1 MKRQCMVDIE
11 TLSSQ
16 PDAAVIAIGLC
27 LFNHKEI
34 LDSRQFLIDPR
45 YAPGHRDIDTLEWWQ
60 NQDSGVFTKMM
71 SGEAMPWEICH
82 EMYDLCRHE
91 WKTRTIWANAP
102 TFDISIL
109 RQLFKLYDIGF
120 PFHFSKEMD
129 YRTVKHFAKEMGIDF
144 NAPLEER
151 SAHDAES
158 DAIAQAK
165 ALQIMLRDLALV
177 GVS

>member
-1 MKRQCMVDIE
+1 MKPQTMVDIE
-11 TLSSQ
+11 TLSSK

-27 LFNHKEI
+27 LFDETGV
-34 LDSRQFLIDPR
+34 LDTHQILIDPR
-45 YAPGHRDIDTLEWWQ
+45 LAPGHRDSDTLDWW
-60 NQDSGVFTKMM
+60 NRQDPDVFRKMM
-71 SGEAMPWEICH
+71 SGERTPWDACD
-82 EMYDLCRHE
+82 EMYDVCRHD
-91 WKTRTIWANAP
+91 WQSRTIWANAP

-109 RQLFKLYDIGF
+109 RHLFNTYGIDF

-129 YRTVKHFAKEMGIDF
+129 YRSVKALAKAQGIDF

-165 ALQIMLRDLALV
+165 ALLIMLDGLALL
-177 GVS
+177 